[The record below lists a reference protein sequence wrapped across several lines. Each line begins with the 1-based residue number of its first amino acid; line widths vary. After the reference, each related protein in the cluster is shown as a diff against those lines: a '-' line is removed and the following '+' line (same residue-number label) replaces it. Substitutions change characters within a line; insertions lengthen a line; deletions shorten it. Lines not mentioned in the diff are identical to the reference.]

1 MTRCE
6 NCKNKIPDGMKIC
19 PHCGLLPPRLFPK
32 FWLYLLLTLIAI
44 VSAAYFRPF
53 ADPPAAGSVPAGTL
67 WAAFVIFTV
76 FALIFAFTCF
86 VLGSSFARRTYKGRL
101 TKAEV
106 DRFVAVKNHIEAG
119 RHTYDKGG
127 YCTVCGHRK

>member
-1 MTRCE
+1 MTKCE

-32 FWLYLLLTLIAI
+32 FWLYLVLTLIAI
-44 VSAAYFRPF
+44 GSAAYFRPF
-53 ADPPAAGSVPAGTL
+53 ADPPAGDSVSVGTL

-76 FALIFAFTCF
+76 FALIFAFVCL
-86 VLGSSFARRTYKGRL
+86 VLGSGYARRSYRGRL

-106 DRFVAVKNHIEAG
+106 NSFVAMKKHIEAG
-119 RHTYDKGG
+119 HHTYDKGV
-127 YCTVCGHRK
+127 YCTVCGRKK